1 MKTQNSIQHAVFAV
15 LAALLTMTCAP
26 AQQREAPS
34 AAIGGSSMQNAS
46 LVDFID
52 VLAKQLNIQYTVD
65 PAVKDSVIL
74 SAYPRMSH
82 QDARTLFDLILRING
97 VSLVQEGDHYRIVPT
112 KAPPPIKTTSAAGA
126 MIGKDMGG
134 GFHGCIA
141 GDNSPDGTVKDGL
154 KKVMTQTPFGSS
166 CHWEPAQ

>member
-1 MKTQNSIQHAVFAV
+1 MKNSIHNAVLAA

-26 AQQREAPS
+26 AQQREA
-34 AAIGGSSMQNAS
+34 AAIGNPSLQNAS

-65 PAVKDSVIL
+65 PAVRDSIIL

-82 QDARTLFDLILRING
+82 QDARTLFDLILRVNG
-97 VSLVQEGDHYRIVPT
+97 TALVQDGDHFRIVPA
-112 KAPPPIKTTSAAGA
+112 KAPPPVKTTSAAGA